1 VSRQGI
7 LLIAH
12 DQLLLQRLTQA
23 FASHGLPSPT
33 HVSDGDQAIEWLEEH
48 ACAICLLD
56 FDIPGSDGLRNLARL
71 HQRHPDLPV
80 LAMSSAGSE
89 GIAISAF
96 RAGVRDYIPKEPG
109 FATVVAQH
117 VRFILRIDSTGRLPQ
132 PIVVGPEISERLRQ
146 PTYQNRM
153 RVIGR
158 EMDLGEYR
166 FVGLWEVGGGFLARG
181 TRPGRRT
188 AEALEF
194 LDRDFP
200 QLVAV
205 TARGDGERRQRS
217 GVLIP
222 TGYED
227 LFRSIG
233 RKLDER
239 TAEAVVFTELSE
251 LIVVSGLAKKES
263 AAHVAPAPFEWVLD
277 ADGISKMLDEAY
289 RLREATPAQQ
299 PGLLKRWART

>member
-12 DQLLLQRLTQA
+12 DQLLLQRLAQA

-33 HVSDGDQAIEWLEEH
+33 HLDDADRAIEWLEEH
-48 ACAICLLD
+48 PCAICLLD
-56 FDIPGSDGLRNLARL
+56 FDIPGVDGLRNLARL

-80 LAMSSAGSE
+80 VAMSSAGSE
-89 GIAISAF
+89 SIAIAAF
-96 RAGVRDYIPKEPG
+96 RAGVRDYVPKAPG
-109 FATVVAQH
+109 FASVVAQQ
-117 VRFILRIDSTGRLPQ
+117 VRFNLRIDSTGRLPQ
-132 PIVVGPEISERLRQ
+132 PIIVGPEISERLRQ

-166 FVGLWEVGGGFLARG
+166 MVSLWEVGGGFLARG
-181 TRPGRRT
+181 TRQGKRT

-200 QLVAV
+200 QLIAV

-217 GVLIP
+217 GALVP

-233 RKLDER
+233 RNLDDR
-239 TAEAVVFTELSE
+239 AAEAVTFSE
-251 LIVVSGLAKKES
+251 LRELVVVSGLAKNDS
-263 AAHVAPAPFEWVLD
+263 AAHVVPLPFEWVLD
-277 ADGISKMLDEAY
+277 ADDIAKMLDEAY
-289 RLREATPAQQ
+289 RQRAATPAQQ

>member
-1 VSRQGI
+1 
-7 LLIAH
+7 
-12 DQLLLQRLTQA
+12 
-23 FASHGLPSPT
+23 
-33 HVSDGDQAIEWLEEH
+33 
-48 ACAICLLD
+48 
-56 FDIPGSDGLRNLARL
+56 
-71 HQRHPDLPV
+71 
-80 LAMSSAGSE
+80 
-89 GIAISAF
+89 
-96 RAGVRDYIPKEPG
+96 
-109 FATVVAQH
+109 
-117 VRFILRIDSTGRLPQ
+117 VRFVLRIDSTGRLPQ
-132 PIVVGPEISERLRQ
+132 PIVVGPEIAERLRQ

-166 FVGLWEVGGGFLARG
+166 AVSLWEVCGGFLARG
-181 TRPGRRT
+181 TRSGRRT

-227 LFRSIG
+227 LFRAVG
-233 RKLDER
+233 RKLDDHV
-239 TAEAVVFTELSE
+239 AEAVAFSE
-251 LIVVSGLAKKES
+251 YSEGVIVSGQAKNEA
-263 AAHVAPAPFEWVLD
+263 AAHIAPLPFEWVLD
-277 ADGISKMLDEAY
+277 ADGIAKLLDEAY
-289 RLREATPAQQ
+289 RLRTAAPAAQ